1 MRAREPRLPAQ
12 PAAPARLTPKG
23 RAMRELLLT
32 AAAKMFAELGYEQ
45 TRVSDLVQHAQ
56 TSHGNFYRHFKDKDE
71 ILLAILEPLIE
82 EVRASSRAGATH
94 VDRLPTEA
102 EFADRNIAFF
112 RVYAKHRRLLRV
124 MREAASRGG
133 SASSFLKLWLAQRD
147 LFIMRT
153 ERWLGGL
160 QARGLIARTLAPR
173 ALAEALGSMT
183 EQLAYVKIG
192 LAARSVPAKEIE
204 ELGRTCG
211 RIWFLSIAGSG
222 VSKP

>member
-1 MRAREPRLPAQ
+1 
-12 PAAPARLTPKG
+12 
-23 RAMRELLLT
+23 MRELLLT

-45 TRVSDLVQHAQ
+45 TRVSDLVQHAR

-71 ILLAILEPLIE
+71 ILLAVLEPLIE
-82 EVRASSRAGATH
+82 EVRASSRAAATDP
-94 VDRLPTEA
+94 DRLPTEA
-102 EFADRNIAFF
+102 EFAERNVAFF

-147 LFIMRT
+147 LFILRT
-153 ERWLGGL
+153 ERWLVSL
-160 QARGLIARTLAPR
+160 QSRGLVARTLSPR
-173 ALAEALGSMT
+173 SLAEALGSMT

-192 LAARSVPAKEIE
+192 LAARALPAKEID

-211 RIWFLSIAGSG
+211 RIWYLSIAGS
-222 VSKP
+222 SATKP